1 MSSHRVIEIEMA
13 EKESISSF
21 DQELKSKLPLLAL
34 AEKVTMKLQ
43 HSAID
48 NFHKSWATS
57 RLRASFFHEPD
68 NIHATFYFAKDHV
81 VVVEPVKL
89 E

>member
-48 NFHKSWATS
+48 NFHKS
-57 RLRASFFHEPD
+57 
-68 NIHATFYFAKDHV
+68 
-81 VVVEPVKL
+81 
-89 E
+89 